1 MLSGAES
8 KRRQITVN
16 VSEQLVALIDRLK
29 GEYGVRSR
37 GRVLEMVLEDLL
49 ESPQSELE
57 RVSPSSEDQGESTEV
72 SSLVLIGS
80 GSSIDAG
87 VAENRPWAAP
97 GDYLGNAED
106 EVGSGWSIV
115 ENRSH

>member
-37 GRVLEMVLEDLL
+37 GRVLEMVLEDLI

-57 RVSPSSEDQGESTEV
+57 LVSPSVSEDQGESTEV
-72 SSLVLIGS
+72 SSLVLIGA
-80 GSSIDAG
+80 GSSVDAG
-87 VAENRPWAAP
+87 AEAEGHRPVAAA
-97 GDYLGNAED
+97 LSN
-106 EVGSGWSIV
+106 
-115 ENRSH
+115 